1 MAELIKPWSDG
12 GNLSVTYDGDRDG
25 SAIFKSDPY
34 EGIDREMSVT
44 FKSGDIKEERI
55 VRQEGIRQPI
65 GLSEGGIFRV
75 ANGGR
80 FGVLKDLKPYT
91 EVEYIEST
99 GTQWIHTGIFPNDN
113 TVKCEVKIAYS
124 STSTGQLMGSGV
136 SGNTRFNFGIE
147 SGRFRFGFGGGW
159 FDANSAVLTV
169 DTEPHVFVLDANT
182 KTGSIDGVPQATTNT
197 YTPTGKNVLML
208 FARGVSSSAESSNRT
223 RGKMYYAK
231 IWDKGV
237 LVRDLI
243 PVLDKNNVACMYDKV
258 SKEFF
263 YNQGSGSFLYGN
275 ILGEYTPIEYI
286 ESTGTQWINTGV
298 NIDTSTDEVELVI
311 QGLTTTLYKWFFGE
325 HDDGARFG
333 LGSGDGPNKRNVA
346 YGKTTYKVN
355 DTQIYNSK
363 HTFVANKNGVFL
375 DGVKITNYASFTSS
389 STIYLFN
396 LNISSQSSYT
406 SSARIWSYKQ
416 TRNGQELINLIPV
429 LDNND
434 VACMYD
440 KVSKEFFYN
449 KGTGEFI
456 AGNIK

>member
-1 MAELIKPWSDG
+1 MAELIKPWSNG
-12 GNLSVTYDGDRDG
+12 GNLSVTYDGNGDG
-25 SAIFKSDPY
+25 SAIFESDPY

-80 FGVLKDLKPYT
+80 FGVLKELKPYT
-91 EVEYIEST
+91 EV
-99 GTQWIHTGIFPNDN
+99 
-113 TVKCEVKIAYS
+113 
-124 STSTGQLMGSGV
+124 
-136 SGNTRFNFGIE
+136 
-147 SGRFRFGFGGGW
+147 
-159 FDANSAVLTV
+159 
-169 DTEPHVFVLDANT
+169 
-182 KTGSIDGVPQATTNT
+182 
-197 YTPTGKNVLML
+197 
-208 FARGVSSSAESSNRT
+208 
-223 RGKMYYAK
+223 
-231 IWDKGV
+231 
-237 LVRDLI
+237 
-243 PVLDKNNVACMYDKV
+243 
-258 SKEFF
+258 
-263 YNQGSGSFLYGN
+263 
-275 ILGEYTPIEYI
+275 EYI

-325 HDDGARFG
+325 HDNGARFG

-416 TRNGQELINLIPV
+416 TRSGKELINLMPV